1 MSGLCD
7 LHDYPADQW
16 IAIATAVR
24 DSLSMP
30 AVAASQP
37 SLPPPGHAAA
47 GSTLSKEILA

>member
-1 MSGLCD
+1 MSGLSD

-24 DSLSMP
+24 DSVSMP

-47 GSTLSKEILA
+47 GALSSMEQIA